1 MLGYQFQP
9 DTRLRV
15 SEVAEPIPASGDA
28 VVEVEW
34 CGICGTDL
42 KIARGEHRFYP
53 VGTTRVPGHELSG
66 RIVSGARLDPGTPV
80 VVAPNF
86 ACGRCPACR
95 RGRSNICSSY
105 DGIGLTVDGG
115 FAERVLV
122 PAKAVA
128 HGVLLPVPPG
138 LGLDVAVLAEP
149 VAAVV
154 RGMDAVRAARGQSLL
169 VIGAGPMGL
178 ISVIVGR
185 QLGMA
190 PILVSQRSAARRQL
204 ASDFGAQTI
213 DPVAD
218 DLVTAVSRLT
228 GGDGVDVVMITTPV
242 AEVFTQSLRCAAPG
256 GRINF
261 FAGLP
266 TGRGEVWLD
275 ANLVHYNE
283 LTITGNTANT
293 PADNA
298 AALAMIA
305 SHPAAFAPL
314 VTHRFPIAEADE
326 AFAVAKAGSALKVL
340 LGGR

>member
-1 MLGYQFQP
+1 MLAYQFQP
-9 DTRLRV
+9 DGRLRV
-15 SEVAEPIPASGDA
+15 SEVAEPVPAPGDA
-28 VVEVEW
+28 VVAVEW

-42 KIARGEHRFYP
+42 KIARGEHRCYP
-53 VGTTRVPGHELSG
+53 PGTTRIPGHELVG
-66 RIVSGARLDPGTPV
+66 RIVGGAGVDPGTPV

-86 ACGRCPACR
+86 ACGTCPACR
-95 RGRSNICSSY
+95 RGRSNVCSAY
-105 DGIGLTVDGG
+105 EGIGLTVDGG
-115 FAERVLV
+115 FAERVIV
-122 PAKAVA
+122 PARAVA

-138 LGLDVAVLAEP
+138 LALDVAVLAEP

-154 RGMDAVRAARGQSLL
+154 RGLNAVRAAAGESLL

-204 ASDFGAQTI
+204 AADLGARTI
-213 DPVAD
+213 DPVAE
-218 DLVTAVSRLT
+218 DLVGAVSRLSQ
-228 GGDGVDVVMITTPV
+228 GEGVDVVMITTPI

-266 TGRGEVWLD
+266 SRRGEISVD

-298 AALAMIA
+298 AALTMIA
-305 SHPAAFAPL
+305 ANPDAFAAL
-314 VTHRFPIAEADE
+314 VTHRFPISRATD
-326 AFAVAKAGSALKVL
+326 AFAAAKSGSALKVL
-340 LGGR
+340 LGAR